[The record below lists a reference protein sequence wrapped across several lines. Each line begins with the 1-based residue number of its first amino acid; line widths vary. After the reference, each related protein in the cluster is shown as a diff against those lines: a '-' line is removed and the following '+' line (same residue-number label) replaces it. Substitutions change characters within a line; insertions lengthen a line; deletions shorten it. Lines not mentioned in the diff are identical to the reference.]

1 MRRLIAATI
10 VALLATGVATT
21 ATAGANPRIAYGYFT
36 NDDGRWA
43 YSNSSL
49 TPEVVAQ
56 RLIDSGAEYIK
67 AGKEAPPVRRMRPYY
82 HEMRTAGLQ
91 LGVRLNSR
99 PPRSISQ
106 ILDRARFLADS
117 GWFQWVFL
125 DGAQKRPH
133 VGRLVDRLKAPVGGD
148 WDKVA
153 SNDTGWHPG
162 RHLAR
167 GEWFHSRHL
176 GLFSERR
183 RKVASYIRH
192 GRRLVTKDDLA
203 FVHAVRRK
211 DRGSVPVLKFEVHTQ
226 TDRLSSLS
234 SRLQRRALRELSGEA
249 RRRHFTLIWP
259 LFVAGLRDE
268 PGKTVTCQPLC
279 GNYDSIAERTYGT
292 QQRLLG
298 QG

>member
-1 MRRLIAATI
+1 MRRLVAATV

-36 NDDGRWA
+36 DRHGRWA
-43 YSNSSL
+43 YSRSSL
-49 TPEVVAQ
+49 TPEIVTDH
-56 RLIDSGAEYIK
+56 LIRSGAQYIK
-67 AGKEAPPVRRMRPYY
+67 AGKEVPPVEEMRPYY
-82 HEMRTAGLQ
+82 QEMRAAGLR

-106 ILDRARFLADS
+106 ILDRARQLADS

-125 DGAQKRPH
+125 DGVQERPH
-133 VGRLVDRLKAPVGGD
+133 VGRLVHRLQAPVGGD
-148 WDKVA
+148 WDRVA
-153 SNDTGWHPG
+153 TNDTGWHRG

-176 GLFSERR
+176 ELFGDRR
-183 RKVASYIRH
+183 RKVATYIRH
-192 GRRLVTKDDLA
+192 GRRLVTKGDLA
-203 FVHAVRRK
+203 FVHAVRHK

-226 TDRLSSLS
+226 TDLLRSLS
-234 SRLQRRALRELSGEA
+234 SHLQRRALRELAGEA
-249 RRRHFTLIWP
+249 RRRHFTFIWP
-259 LFVAGLRDE
+259 LFVAGLPHE
-268 PGKTVTCQPLC
+268 LGKTVTCQPLC
-279 GNYDSIAERTYGT
+279 GNYNSIAEQTYGT